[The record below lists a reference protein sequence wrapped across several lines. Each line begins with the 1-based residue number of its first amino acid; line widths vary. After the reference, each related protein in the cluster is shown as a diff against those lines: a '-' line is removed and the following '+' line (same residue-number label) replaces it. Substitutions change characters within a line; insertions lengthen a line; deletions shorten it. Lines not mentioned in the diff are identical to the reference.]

1 MFLKLVET
9 CLIHSCTHDRPHRC
23 FVGLGEGEAPTA
35 LLAFHQLI
43 VKRTAVAEVRDR
55 GESDGFKTK
64 KVTRNVVRSSH
75 LLLDKTICVCFVV
88 KIRCF
93 GRFWW

>member
-1 MFLKLVET
+1 MSAVLLAW
-9 CLIHSCTHDRPHRC
+9 
-23 FVGLGEGEAPTA
+23 GEGGAPTA

-64 KVTRNVVRSSH
+64 KSH
-75 LLLDKTICVCFVV
+75 L
-88 KIRCF
+88 
-93 GRFWW
+93 